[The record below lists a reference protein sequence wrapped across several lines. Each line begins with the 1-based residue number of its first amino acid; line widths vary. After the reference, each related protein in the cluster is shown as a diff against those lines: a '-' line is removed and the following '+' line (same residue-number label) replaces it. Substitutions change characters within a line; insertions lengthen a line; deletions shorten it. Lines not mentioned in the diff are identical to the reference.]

1 MSRPD
6 PSQRG
11 TFSRGTMSRGTEPR
25 ILLAQVPRR
34 QLTETE
40 KLSQKIKSILT
51 DVTRN
56 EKSESTAYNELE
68 TELKKLNETTLK
80 KLKRDYRRSCA
91 NPLWR
96 EFEDSFK
103 DKSKSKKLIDLLRT
117 TPKWLKQPPKKAM
130 SEIIWPK
137 KERDLTRKRLQDTS
151 VWPKTY
157 VHESLTPKIEL
168 YGELILDNYSYLI
181 KFDNAAKMKK
191 KLGLYIVWPKKDTR
205 PKKKDDR
212 KNYGDLECFLKFKN
226 VVENMYFNLNKTAE
240 ELASERIWMGKPSML
255 PEKRKQKIRDY
266 LERLSYGIKLFGK
279 GKAGNGTAAKNF
291 HSSFTTRYKLAKSGK
306 FR

>member
-34 QLTETE
+34 QPTETE
-40 KLSQKIKSILT
+40 ELSQKIKSILT
-51 DVTRN
+51 DVASN
-56 EKSESTAYNELE
+56 EKSESIAYNELE

-80 KLKRDYRRSCA
+80 KLKRDYRRSFP

-96 EFEDSFK
+96 EIEDIFK
-103 DKSKSKKLIDLLRT
+103 DKSKSNKLIDLLRT

-137 KERDLTRKRLQDTS
+137 KEHGLTRKRLKDTS
-151 VWPKTY
+151 VWPKKY
-157 VHESLTPKIEL
+157 VHPSLTPKIKL
-168 YGELILDNYSYLI
+168 YGEWILDNYSYLI
-181 KFDNAAKMKK
+181 KEDNAAKMKK
-191 KLGLYIVWPKKDTR
+191 YLWLYIPWPKKDTR

-212 KNYGDLECFLKFKN
+212 KNYGDLECFLKFIN
-226 VVENMYFNLNKTAE
+226 VVNSMYYNLNTTAK
-240 ELASERIWMGKPSML
+240 ELLYGRSSML
-255 PEKRKQKIRDY
+255 PKKREQKIRDY
-266 LERLSYGIKLFGK
+266 LERLSYGIKLFGN
-279 GKAGNGTAAKNF
+279 GKAGKGTAAKNF
-291 HSSFTTRYKLAKSGK
+291 RSGLTIRYNQAKRGK